1 MRDSGLRDAEM
12 EIASALPISSRFTRA
27 SPATR
32 RRFSHDLLNFTLA
45 SLSVSR
51 QIKRGKDATGWMPNI
66 NRCWFASTVVKV
78 KRKYGLTVDRRE
90 RDALER
96 VLKDCP

>member
-1 MRDSGLRDAEM
+1 MSEVRDSGLRDAEM
-12 EIASALPISSRFTRA
+12 R
-27 SPATR
+27 TR